1 MRSCWFTTALTVVAE
16 LKSGRKVR
24 FQVLGST
31 SQEEI
36 EQLAQQHAQSAND
49 RVIAINFDEDAES
62 SSEQDVVIEDS
73 KPSTGNPTATIQSA
87 WPPQPRVTWGSQ
99 AAKRRK
105 APTTQDIRLEIDEIR
120 VKQAALE
127 ESKYAGRDIDEVD
140 EEIQALETQ
149 KTALK
154 ALLPRKR
161 FLYIF

>member
-1 MRSCWFTTALTVVAE
+1 MAE

-24 FQVLGST
+24 FQVLGSA

-36 EQLAQQHAQSAND
+36 EQLAQQHATSAND
-49 RVIAINFDEDAES
+49 RVIAINFDEDTES
-62 SSEQDVVIEDS
+62 EQQDVVIDDS
-73 KPSTGNPTATIQSA
+73 KPKSTTGNPTATIQTA

-105 APTTQDIRLEIDEIR
+105 APTTQDIRLEINEIR
-120 VKQAALE
+120 AKQAALE
-127 ESKYAGRDIDEVD
+127 ESKYAGRDIDEAD

-149 KTALK
+149 KIALK

-161 FLYIF
+161 FLFIF